1 MLVISIAEKKDV
13 AKIVIENKEGEI
25 LILKKSSDYDWKRDS

>member
-1 MLVISIAEKKDV
+1 MAEKIDV

-25 LILKKSSDYDWKRDS
+25 LNLKKSSDYDWKRYS